1 MMDQAVLLATG
12 VRVLY
17 REAAHLDERRWDDW
31 IALFAPDCEYW
42 VPTWLTEESLTS
54 DPRTQLSHVY
64 YASRAGL
71 EDRIVRIRSGKSPAS
86 TPLRRSAHVV
96 SNIELLEGNERS
108 MRIRS
113 TWTNHIFDPHHRNAL
128 VLFGYS
134 QHELSG
140 DDGAWRIQRK
150 KVVLQNDSLPSMIDV
165 YCL

>member
-1 MMDQAVLLATG
+1 MDQTALLAAGT
-12 VRVLY
+12 RILY
-17 REAAHLDERRWDDW
+17 REAACLDERRWDDW
-31 IALFAPDCEYW
+31 LALFAADCELW
-42 VPTWLTEESLTS
+42 VPTWLTEEDLATN
-54 DPRTQLSHVY
+54 PRTELSHIY

-86 TPLRRSAHVV
+86 TPLRRTAHVV
-96 SNIELLEGNERS
+96 SNVELLESSDRS
-108 MRIRS
+108 MVLRS

-134 QHELSG
+134 QHALTKA
-140 DDGAWRIQRK
+140 DGPWRIQRK